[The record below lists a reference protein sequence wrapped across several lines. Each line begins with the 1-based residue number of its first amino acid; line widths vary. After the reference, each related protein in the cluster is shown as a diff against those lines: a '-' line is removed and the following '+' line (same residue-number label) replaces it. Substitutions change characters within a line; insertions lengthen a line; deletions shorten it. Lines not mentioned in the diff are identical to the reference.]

1 MTPRPTLPAAVV
13 ALVVLTAGC
22 SGGDPAPEAGPT
34 TAAEPPAATTGA
46 PEDDASTTTTEPAP
60 PEAAPSTSAPEPP
73 PPALGASGVSAGHP
87 LAAEAGMQMLEQGG
101 SAVDAAIAAAFTDA
115 VTQPSS
121 SGIGGGGVAIVAADG
136 EAVNYDYREVVNAQG
151 DVPEDGVGVPGF
163 VAGMHRLHE
172 EHGELPWEVLLEPAI
187 TVAED
192 GHPVSDFVAE
202 ALRTPFGEEATRDLP
217 HFRSGGAPLQ
227 AGDPL
232 VQTDLGAT
240 MRTLA
245 EEGAP
250 SFYTGSL
257 SGRVAGVPGLDAGT
271 LEGYEVQVSAPA
283 AGDLAG
289 HILLSGAP
297 PLPGAAIVQMA
308 QIAEAGGIGDV
319 DPDSAAFV
327 DRLSQAWLVADR
339 TVQEELGDPAFVDVP
354 VGRITD
360 QEANAALAAD
370 LYDGDGGV
378 AAVADPYDSAPNTT
392 HISVVDEDG
401 VGVSMTNTL
410 TSFWGSGRYLDG
422 YFLNDQLSRF
432 FAIGVSDANEPE
444 AGRRSVSWSA
454 PSMVVDDDY
463 RPVLVVGTPGGRQIP
478 STTASVVLR
487 WGLHG
492 EPLDE
497 AVPAGRFILSD
508 GRLRLEEPALADDLR
523 SLGYDVDVAD
533 PAQRSSFGSVQALA
547 VDWEQGTVTGFAD
560 DRRSAGFV
568 VDSP

>member
-1 MTPRPTLPAAVV
+1 MTPRHTLTV
-13 ALVVLTAGC
+13 ALVAFALAAC
-22 SGGDPAPEAGPT
+22 SGGDQVPEPEPTVADEPVATSSAPA
-34 TAAEPPAATTGA
+34 
-46 PEDDASTTTTEPAP
+46 EDDASATTTAAPPPDPAP
-60 PEAAPSTSAPEPP
+60 TTTAPEPP
-73 PPALGASGVSAGHP
+73 PEPALGASGVSAGHP
-87 LAAEAGMQMLEQGG
+87 LAAEAGMQMLERGG

-151 DVPEDGVGVPGF
+151 EVPEDGVGVPGF
-163 VAGMHRLHE
+163 IAGMQRLHE

-192 GHPVSDFVAE
+192 GHPVSDFVAV
-202 ALRTPFGEEATRDLP
+202 ALRTPNGEAATGDLP
-217 HFRSGGAPLQ
+217 HFRSGGAPLE
-227 AGDPL
+227 AGDLL
-232 VQTDLGAT
+232 VQTDLAAT

-245 EEGAP
+245 QEGAS

-257 SGRVAGVPGLDAGT
+257 SGRVARVPGLDART
-271 LEGYEVQVSAPA
+271 LQDYDLQVSAPA
-283 AGDLAG
+283 AGELGQD
-289 HILLSGAP
+289 ILLSGAP

-308 QIAEAGGIGDV
+308 QVAEAGGIGDV
-319 DPDSAAFV
+319 GPDSAAFV
-327 DRLSQAWLVADR
+327 DLLSQAWLVADR
-339 TVQEELGDPAFVDVP
+339 TVQEDLGDPAFVDVP
-354 VGRITD
+354 LDRITD
-360 QEANAALAAD
+360 RETNAALAAD
-370 LYDGDGGV
+370 VFDEDGGV

-444 AGRRSVSWSA
+444 PGRRSVSWSA
-454 PSMVVDDDY
+454 PSMLVDQDY
-463 RPVLVVGTPGGRQIP
+463 RPLLVVGTPGGRQIP

-487 WGLHG
+487 WALHDQ
-492 EPLDE
+492 PLDQ
-497 AVPAGRFILSD
+497 AVPAGRFLLSD
-508 GRLRLEEPALADDLR
+508 GRLRLEEPRLAGELR
-523 SLGYDVDVAD
+523 SLGYAVDVAD
-533 PAQRSSFGSVQALA
+533 PARRADFGSVQALA
-547 VDWEQGTVTGFAD
+547 VDWESGTVTGFAD

-568 VDSP
+568 VDQP

>member
-1 MTPRPTLPAAVV
+1 MALV
-13 ALVVLTAGC
+13 ALTLAAC
-22 SGGDPAPEAGPT
+22 SGGDPGPDAAPTTAPEA
-34 TAAEPPAATTGA
+34 PAATSA
-46 PEDDASTTTTEPAP
+46 PPDDAAATTEPAP
-60 PEAAPSTSAPEPP
+60 PEAAPSTTAPEPP
-73 PPALGASGVSAGHP
+73 PEPGLGASGVSAGHP
-87 LAAEAGMQMLEQGG
+87 LAAEAGMQMLERGG

-121 SGIGGGGVAIVAADG
+121 SGIGGGGVTIVAADG

-151 DVPEDGVGVPGF
+151 AVPEDGVGVPGF

-192 GHPVSDFVAE
+192 GHPVSDFVAA
-202 ALRTPFGEEATRDLP
+202 ALRTPNGEAATGDLP

-232 VQTDLGAT
+232 VQTDLAAT

-257 SGRVAGVPGLDAGT
+257 SGRVAGVPGLDART
-271 LEGYEVQVSAPA
+271 LQDYEVQVSAPA

-289 HILLSGAP
+289 DVLLSGAP

-308 QIAEAGGIGDV
+308 QIAEAGGIGEV
-319 DPDSAAFV
+319 DPDSAEFV

-354 VGRITD
+354 VERITD

-378 AAVADPYDSAPNTT
+378 AAVADPYDSDPNTT

-432 FAIGVSDANEPE
+432 FAIGVSDANQPE

-454 PSMVVDDDY
+454 PSMVVDEDY

-492 EPLDE
+492 EPLDA
-497 AVPAGRFILSD
+497 AVPAGRFLLSD
-508 GRLRLEEPALADDLR
+508 GRLRLEDPALAGELR
-523 SLGYDVDVAD
+523 SMGYAVDVAD
-533 PAQRSSFGSVQALA
+533 PGRRADFGSVQALA